1 MILKKLMKLQ
11 KMIVT
16 NKDLSEF
23 NSLQIAVNTKYYIE
37 CKTDS
42 DIEEAFKFLK
52 KNKIKFLILGEG
64 TNVVFTKPYD
74 GLIIKNSFKKE
85 KKINKNKVKVSSG
98 YNWDRFVRFCIK
110 NSLYGLENLSGIP
123 GTVGAGPIQNIGA
136 YGEEISDYIEYIEV
150 FNLKTGNVEI
160 LNNMNCNF
168 DYRDSLFKK
177 HKHLF
182 IKNVFFKLKEKFIAN
197 NSYQDLQD
205 YRYKKASELRQRI
218 LRIRNQKLENY
229 LTKPNVGSFF
239 KNPLINKKDLKKLL
253 SEEADLKFYKHDALI
268 KVSAAWLIERC
279 NLKGMKFNK
288 ARVSKKHSLVL
299 INEDKSPNSI
309 LKLKNKVKTTVSKKY
324 NISLEEEPTI
334 I

>member
-1 MILKKLMKLQ
+1 
-11 KMIVT
+11 MIVT
-16 NKDLSEF
+16 NKDLSKI
-23 NSLQIAVNTKYYIE
+23 NSLQISVKAKYYIE

-42 DIEEAFKFLK
+42 DIEEAFQFTK

-64 TNVVFTKPYD
+64 TNVVFTKPYE

-85 KKINKNKVKVSSG
+85 KKIYKNKVKVSSG
-98 YNWDRFVRFCIK
+98 FNWDRFVTFCIK

-136 YGEEISDYIEYIEV
+136 YGEEISDYIEHIEV

-205 YRYKKASELRQRI
+205 YRFKKASELRKRI

-239 KNPLINKKDLKKLL
+239 KNPLIKKKDLKKLL
-253 SEEADLKFYKHDALI
+253 SEEVDLKFYKHEAMI

-279 NLKGMKFNK
+279 NLKGIQLNK
-288 ARVSKKHSLVL
+288 ARVSRKHSLVL

-324 NISLEEEPTI
+324 NIRLEEEPTI

>member
-1 MILKKLMKLQ
+1 MKLQ

-23 NSLQIAVNTKYYIE
+23 NSLQIAVNAKYYIE

-42 DIEEAFKFLK
+42 DIEEAFQFIK

-136 YGEEISDYIEYIEV
+136 YGEEISDYIEHIEV

-182 IKNVFFKLKEKFIAN
+182 IKNVFFKLKENFIAN

-205 YRYKKASELRQRI
+205 YRFKKASELRQRV

-279 NLKGMKFNK
+279 NLKGMQFNK

-324 NISLEEEPTI
+324 NIRLEEEPTI

>member
-1 MILKKLMKLQ
+1 
-11 KMIVT
+11 MIVT

-23 NSLQIAVNTKYYIE
+23 NSLQIAVNAKYYIE

-42 DIEEAFKFLK
+42 DIEEAFQFTK

-64 TNVVFTKPYD
+64 TNVVFTKPYE

-85 KKINKNKVKVSSG
+85 KKIYKNKVKVSSG
-98 YNWDRFVRFCIK
+98 FNWDRFVTFCIK

-136 YGEEISDYIEYIEV
+136 YGEEISDYIEHIEV

-160 LNNMNCNF
+160 LNNINCNF

-177 HKHLF
+177 YKHLF

-205 YRYKKASELRQRI
+205 YRFKKASELRKRI

-253 SEEADLKFYKHDALI
+253 SEEVDLKFYEHDALM

-279 NLKGMKFNK
+279 NLKGMQLNK
-288 ARVSKKHSLVL
+288 ARVSKKHSLVF

-309 LKLKNKVKTTVSKKY
+309 LNLKNKVKTTVLKKY
-324 NISLEEEPTI
+324 NIRLEEEPTI

>member
-1 MILKKLMKLQ
+1 
-11 KMIVT
+11 MIVT

-23 NSLQIAVNTKYYIE
+23 NSLQIAVNAKYYIE

-42 DIEEAFKFLK
+42 DIEEAFQFTK

-64 TNVVFTKPYD
+64 TNVVFTKPYE

-85 KKINKNKVKVSSG
+85 KKIYKNKVKVSSG
-98 YNWDRFVRFCIK
+98 FNWDRFVTFCIK

-136 YGEEISDYIEYIEV
+136 YGEEISDYIEHIEV

-205 YRYKKASELRQRI
+205 YRFKKASELRKRI
-218 LRIRNQKLENY
+218 LIIRNQKLENY

-253 SEEADLKFYKHDALI
+253 SEEVDLKFYKHDALI

-279 NLKGMKFNK
+279 NLKGMQLNK
-288 ARVSKKHSLVL
+288 ARASRKHSLVL

-324 NISLEEEPTI
+324 NIRLEEEPTI

>member
-1 MILKKLMKLQ
+1 
-11 KMIVT
+11 MIVT
-16 NKDLSEF
+16 NKDLRKF
-23 NSLQIAVNTKYYIE
+23 NSLRIATKAKYYTE

-42 DIEEAFKFLK
+42 DIEEAFHFVK

-64 TNVVFTKPYD
+64 TNVVFTKPFE
-74 GLIIKNSFKKE
+74 GLIIKNLFKKE
-85 KKINKNKVKVSSG
+85 KKIYKNKVKVSSG
-98 YNWDRFVRFCIK
+98 YNWDRFVTFCIK

-136 YGEEISDYIEYIEV
+136 YGEEISNYIEHIEV
-150 FNLKTGNVEI
+150 FNFKTGNVEI

-168 DYRDSLFKK
+168 DYRNSLFKK
-177 HKHLF
+177 NKHLF
-182 IKNVFFKLKEKFIAN
+182 IKNVFFKLKDKFIAN

-205 YRYKKASELRQRI
+205 YRFKKAYELRKSI
-218 LRIRNQKLENY
+218 LKIRNEKLENY
-229 LTKPNVGSFF
+229 LTMPNVGSFF
-239 KNPLINKKDLKKLL
+239 KNPLIKKKDLKELL
-253 SEEADLKFYKHDALI
+253 LEEADLKFYKHNSLI

-279 NLKGMKFNK
+279 NLKDMQFNK

-309 LKLKNKVKTTVSKKY
+309 LKLKNKIKTTVLTKY
-324 NISLEEEPTI
+324 NIKLEEEPRI

>member
-1 MILKKLMKLQ
+1 
-11 KMIVT
+11 MIVT

-23 NSLQIAVNTKYYIE
+23 NSLQIAVNAKYFIE

-42 DIEEAFKFLK
+42 DIKEAFQFTK

-64 TNVVFTKPYD
+64 TNVVFTKPYE

-85 KKINKNKVKVSSG
+85 KKIYKNKVKVSSG

-136 YGEEISDYIEYIEV
+136 YGEEISDYIEHIEV

-205 YRYKKASELRQRI
+205 YRFKKASELRKRI

-279 NLKGMKFNK
+279 NLKGMQFNK

-324 NISLEEEPTI
+324 NIRLEEEPTI

>member
-1 MILKKLMKLQ
+1 MKLQ

-16 NKDLSEF
+16 NKDLSDF
-23 NSLQIAVNTKYYIE
+23 NSLKIAVNAKYYIE

-42 DIEEAFKFLK
+42 DIEEAFQFIK
-52 KNKIKFLILGEG
+52 KNKINFLILGEG

-136 YGEEISDYIEYIEV
+136 YGEEISDYIEHIEV

-182 IKNVFFKLKEKFIAN
+182 IKNIFFKLKEKFIAN
-197 NSYQDLQD
+197 NSYQDLQN
-205 YRYKKASELRQRI
+205 YRFKKASELRQRV

-229 LTKPNVGSFF
+229 ITKPNVGSFF

-253 SEEADLKFYKHDALI
+253 SDEADLKFYKHDALI

-279 NLKGMKFNK
+279 NLKGMQFNK

-324 NISLEEEPTI
+324 NIRLEEEPTI

>member
-1 MILKKLMKLQ
+1 
-11 KMIVT
+11 MIVT

-23 NSLQIAVNTKYYIE
+23 NSLQIAVNAKYYLE

-42 DIEEAFKFLK
+42 EIEQAFQFIK

-85 KKINKNKVKVSSG
+85 KKIYKNKVKVSSG

-136 YGEEISDYIEYIEV
+136 YGEEISDYIEHIEV

-182 IKNVFFKLKEKFIAN
+182 IKNVFFKLKENFVAN
-197 NSYQDLQD
+197 NSYKDLQD
-205 YRYKKASELRQRI
+205 YRFKKASELRKRV

-229 LTKPNVGSFF
+229 LTRPNVGSFF

-279 NLKGMKFNK
+279 NLKGMQFNK

-299 INEDKSPNSI
+299 INEDKTPNSI

-324 NISLEEEPTI
+324 NISLDEEPTI

>member
-1 MILKKLMKLQ
+1 
-11 KMIVT
+11 MIVT
-16 NKDLSEF
+16 NKDLSKI
-23 NSLQIAVNTKYYIE
+23 NSLQISVKAKYYIE

-42 DIEEAFKFLK
+42 DIEEAFQFTK

-64 TNVVFTKPYD
+64 TNVVFTKPYE
-74 GLIIKNSFKKE
+74 GLIIKNLFKKE
-85 KKINKNKVKVSSG
+85 KKIYKNKVKVSSG
-98 YNWDRFVRFCIK
+98 YNWDRFVTFCIK

-136 YGEEISDYIEYIEV
+136 YGEEISKYIEHIEV

-205 YRYKKASELRQRI
+205 YRFKKASELRKRI

-239 KNPLINKKDLKKLL
+239 KNPLIKKKDLKKLL
-253 SEEADLKFYKHDALI
+253 SEEVDLKFYKHDALI

-279 NLKGMKFNK
+279 NLKGIQLNK
-288 ARVSKKHSLVL
+288 ARVSRKHSLVL

-324 NISLEEEPTI
+324 NIRLEEEPTI

>member
-1 MILKKLMKLQ
+1 
-11 KMIVT
+11 MIVT

-23 NSLQIAVNTKYYIE
+23 NSLQIAVNAKYYIE

-42 DIEEAFKFLK
+42 DIEEAFQFTK

-64 TNVVFTKPYD
+64 TNVVFTKPYE

-85 KKINKNKVKVSSG
+85 KKIYKNKVKVSSG
-98 YNWDRFVRFCIK
+98 YNWDRFVTFCIK

-136 YGEEISDYIEYIEV
+136 YGEEISKYIEHIEV

-177 HKHLF
+177 YKHLF

-205 YRYKKASELRQRI
+205 YRFKKASELRKRI

-253 SEEADLKFYKHDALI
+253 SEDVDLKFYKHDALI

-279 NLKGMKFNK
+279 NLKGLQLNK

-324 NISLEEEPTI
+324 NIRLEEEPTI

>member
-1 MILKKLMKLQ
+1 
-11 KMIVT
+11 MIVT

-23 NSLQIAVNTKYYIE
+23 NSLQIAVNAKYYLE

-42 DIEEAFKFLK
+42 EIEQAFQFIK

-85 KKINKNKVKVSSG
+85 KKIYKNKVKVSSG

-136 YGEEISDYIEYIEV
+136 YGEEISDYIEHIEV

-182 IKNVFFKLKEKFIAN
+182 IKNVFFKLKEKFVAN

-205 YRYKKASELRQRI
+205 YRFKKASELRQRV

-279 NLKGMKFNK
+279 NLKGMQFNK

-324 NISLEEEPTI
+324 NIRLEEEPTI

>member
-1 MILKKLMKLQ
+1 
-11 KMIVT
+11 MIVT

-23 NSLQIAVNTKYYIE
+23 NSLQIAVNAKYYLE

-42 DIEEAFKFLK
+42 EIEQAFQFIK

-85 KKINKNKVKVSSG
+85 KKIYKNKVKVSSG

-136 YGEEISDYIEYIEV
+136 YGEEISDYIEHIEV

-182 IKNVFFKLKEKFIAN
+182 IKNVFFKLKENFIAN

-205 YRYKKASELRQRI
+205 YRFKKASELRKRV
-218 LRIRNQKLENY
+218 LRIRNKKLENY

-279 NLKGMKFNK
+279 NLKGMQFNK

-324 NISLEEEPTI
+324 NIRLEEEPTI

>member
-1 MILKKLMKLQ
+1 
-11 KMIVT
+11 
-16 NKDLSEF
+16 
-23 NSLQIAVNTKYYIE
+23 
-37 CKTDS
+37 
-42 DIEEAFKFLK
+42 
-52 KNKIKFLILGEG
+52 
-64 TNVVFTKPYD
+64 
-74 GLIIKNSFKKE
+74 
-85 KKINKNKVKVSSG
+85 
-98 YNWDRFVRFCIK
+98 
-110 NSLYGLENLSGIP
+110 
-123 GTVGAGPIQNIGA
+123 
-136 YGEEISDYIEYIEV
+136 
-150 FNLKTGNVEI
+150 
-160 LNNMNCNF
+160 MNCNF

-177 HKHLF
+177 NKHLF

-205 YRYKKASELRQRI
+205 FRFKKASELRQRI

-279 NLKGMKFNK
+279 NLKGMQFNK

-324 NISLEEEPTI
+324 NIRLEEEPTI

>member
-1 MILKKLMKLQ
+1 MKLQ

-23 NSLQIAVNTKYYIE
+23 NSLQIAVNAKYYIE

-42 DIEEAFKFLK
+42 DIDEAFQFIK

-136 YGEEISDYIEYIEV
+136 YGEEISDYIEHIEV

-205 YRYKKASELRQRI
+205 YRFKKASELRKRV

-279 NLKGMKFNK
+279 NLKGMQFNK

-324 NISLEEEPTI
+324 NIRLEEEPTI

>member
-1 MILKKLMKLQ
+1 
-11 KMIVT
+11 MIVT

-23 NSLQIAVNTKYYIE
+23 NSLQIAVNAKYYLE

-42 DIEEAFKFLK
+42 EIEQAFQFIK

-85 KKINKNKVKVSSG
+85 KKIYKNKVKVSSG

-136 YGEEISDYIEYIEV
+136 YGEEISDYIEHIEV

-182 IKNVFFKLKEKFIAN
+182 IKNVFFKLKENFIAN

-205 YRYKKASELRQRI
+205 YRFKKASELRKRV

-279 NLKGMKFNK
+279 NLKGMQFNK

-324 NISLEEEPTI
+324 NIRLEEEPTI

>member
-1 MILKKLMKLQ
+1 
-11 KMIVT
+11 MIVT
-16 NKDLSEF
+16 NKDLSKF
-23 NSLQIAVNTKYYIE
+23 NSLQIAVNAKYYIE

-42 DIEEAFKFLK
+42 DIEEAFHFVK

-64 TNVVFTKPYD
+64 TNVVFTKPFK

-85 KKINKNKVKVSSG
+85 KKIYKNKVKVSSG
-98 YNWDRFVRFCIK
+98 YNWDRFVTFCIK

-123 GTVGAGPIQNIGA
+123 GTVGAGQIQNIGA
-136 YGEEISDYIEYIEV
+136 YGEEISDYIEHIEV

-177 HKHLF
+177 YKHLF

-205 YRYKKASELRQRI
+205 YSFNKASELRQRV

-239 KNPLINKKDLKKLL
+239 KNPLINKKDLKKLF

-279 NLKGMKFNK
+279 NLKGMQFNK

-324 NISLEEEPTI
+324 NIRLEEEPTI

>member
-1 MILKKLMKLQ
+1 MKLQ

-23 NSLQIAVNTKYYIE
+23 NSLQIAVNAKYYIE

-42 DIEEAFKFLK
+42 DIEEAFHFIN

-64 TNVVFTKPYD
+64 TNVVFTKPFK

-85 KKINKNKVKVSSG
+85 KKIYKNKVKVSSG
-98 YNWDRFVRFCIK
+98 YNWDRFVTFCIK

-136 YGEEISDYIEYIEV
+136 YGEEISDYIEHIEV

-205 YRYKKASELRQRI
+205 YSFKKASELRQRV

-279 NLKGMKFNK
+279 NLKGMQFNK

-324 NISLEEEPTI
+324 NIRLEEEPTI

>member
-1 MILKKLMKLQ
+1 MKLQ

-23 NSLQIAVNTKYYIE
+23 NSLQIAVNAKYYLE

-42 DIEEAFKFLK
+42 EIEQAFQFIK

-85 KKINKNKVKVSSG
+85 KKIYKNKVKVSSG

-136 YGEEISDYIEYIEV
+136 YGEEISDYIEHIEV

-205 YRYKKASELRQRI
+205 YRFKKASELRQRV

-279 NLKGMKFNK
+279 NLKGMQFNK

-324 NISLEEEPTI
+324 NIRLEEEPTI

>member
-1 MILKKLMKLQ
+1 
-11 KMIVT
+11 MIVT

-23 NSLQIAVNTKYYIE
+23 NSLQIAVNAKYYIE

-42 DIEEAFKFLK
+42 DIEEAFQFTK

-64 TNVVFTKPYD
+64 TNVVFTKPYK

-85 KKINKNKVKVSSG
+85 KKIYKNKVKVSSG
-98 YNWDRFVRFCIK
+98 FNWDRFVTFCIK

-136 YGEEISDYIEYIEV
+136 YGEEISDYIEHIEV
-150 FNLKTGNVEI
+150 FNLKTGNIEI

-205 YRYKKASELRQRI
+205 YRFKKASELRKRI

-253 SEEADLKFYKHDALI
+253 SDEVDLKFYKHDALI

-279 NLKGMKFNK
+279 NLKGMQLNK
-288 ARVSKKHSLVL
+288 ARVSRKHSLVL

-324 NISLEEEPTI
+324 NIRLEEEPTI

>member
-1 MILKKLMKLQ
+1 MKLQ

-16 NKDLSEF
+16 NKDLSKF
-23 NSLQIAVNTKYYIE
+23 NSLQIAVKAKYYTE

-42 DIEEAFKFLK
+42 DIEEAFHFIK
-52 KNKIKFLILGEG
+52 KNKIKFLVLGEG
-64 TNVVFTKPYD
+64 TNVVFTKSYE
-74 GLIIKNSFKKE
+74 GLIIKNSFKKD
-85 KKINKNKVKVSSG
+85 KKIYKNKVKISSG
-98 YNWDRFVRFCIK
+98 YNWDRFVTFCIK

-136 YGEEISDYIEYIEV
+136 YGEEISDYIEHIEV
-150 FNLKTGNVEI
+150 FNFKTGNIEI
-160 LNNMNCNF
+160 LNNINCNF
-168 DYRDSLFKK
+168 DYRNSLFKI

-182 IKNVFFKLKEKFIAN
+182 IKNVFFKLKDKFIAN

-205 YRYKKASELRQRI
+205 YRFRKASELRKKI
-218 LRIRNQKLENY
+218 LKIRNQKLENY
-229 LTKPNVGSFF
+229 LRKPNVGSFF
-239 KNPLINKKDLKKLL
+239 KNPLIKKKDLKELL
-253 SEEADLKFYKHDALI
+253 LEEADLKFYKHNSLI

-279 NLKGMKFNK
+279 NLKGMQFNK

-309 LKLKNKVKTTVSKKY
+309 LKLKNKIKTTVSNKY
-324 NISLEEEPTI
+324 NIRLEEEPTI

>member
-1 MILKKLMKLQ
+1 MKLQ

-16 NKDLSEF
+16 NKDLSKF
-23 NSLQIAVNTKYYIE
+23 NSLQIAVNAKYYIE

-42 DIEEAFKFLK
+42 DIDEAFKFIK

-85 KKINKNKVKVSSG
+85 KKIYKNKVKVSSG

-136 YGEEISDYIEYIEV
+136 YGEEISDYIEHIEV

-205 YRYKKASELRQRI
+205 YRFKKASELRQRV

-229 LTKPNVGSFF
+229 LTRPNVGSFF

-279 NLKGMKFNK
+279 NLKGMQFNK
-288 ARVSKKHSLVL
+288 ARVSKKHSLVI

-324 NISLEEEPTI
+324 NIRLEEEPTI

>member
-1 MILKKLMKLQ
+1 MKLQ

-23 NSLQIAVNTKYYIE
+23 NSLQIAVNAKYYLE

-42 DIEEAFKFLK
+42 DIEEAFQFIK

-64 TNVVFTKPYD
+64 NNVVFKKPYD
-74 GLIIKNSFKKE
+74 GIIIKNSFKKE
-85 KKINKNKVKVSSG
+85 KKIYKNKVKVSSG

-136 YGEEISDYIEYIEV
+136 YGEEISDYIEHIEV
-150 FNLKTGNVEI
+150 FNLKTGNIEI

-177 HKHLF
+177 NNHLF

-205 YRYKKASELRQRI
+205 YSFKKASELRQRV

-253 SEEADLKFYKHDALI
+253 SKEADLKFYKHDALI

-279 NLKGMKFNK
+279 NLKGMQFNK

-324 NISLEEEPTI
+324 NIRLDEEPTI

>member
-1 MILKKLMKLQ
+1 
-11 KMIVT
+11 MIVT

-23 NSLQIAVNTKYYIE
+23 NSLQIAVNAKYYIE

-42 DIEEAFKFLK
+42 DIEEAFQFTK

-64 TNVVFTKPYD
+64 TNVVFTKPYE

-85 KKINKNKVKVSSG
+85 KKIYKNKVKVSSG
-98 YNWDRFVRFCIK
+98 YNWDRFVTFCIK

-136 YGEEISDYIEYIEV
+136 YGEEISKYIEHIEV

-205 YRYKKASELRQRI
+205 YRFKKASELRKRI

-239 KNPLINKKDLKKLL
+239 KNPLIKKKDLKKLL
-253 SEEADLKFYKHDALI
+253 SEEVDLKFYKHDALI

-279 NLKGMKFNK
+279 NLKGMQFNK

-324 NISLEEEPTI
+324 NIRLEEEPTI

>member
-1 MILKKLMKLQ
+1 MKLQ

-23 NSLQIAVNTKYYIE
+23 NSLQIAVNAKYYLE

-42 DIEEAFKFLK
+42 EIEQAFQFIK

-85 KKINKNKVKVSSG
+85 KKIYKNKVKVSSG

-136 YGEEISDYIEYIEV
+136 YGEEISDYIEHIEV

-182 IKNVFFKLKEKFIAN
+182 IKNVFFKLKKKFIAN

-205 YRYKKASELRQRI
+205 YRFKKASELRQRV

-279 NLKGMKFNK
+279 NLKGMQFNK

-324 NISLEEEPTI
+324 NIRLEEEPTI

>member
-1 MILKKLMKLQ
+1 MKLQ

-23 NSLQIAVNTKYYIE
+23 NSLKIAVNAKYYIE

-42 DIEEAFKFLK
+42 DIEEAFQFIK

-85 KKINKNKVKVSSG
+85 KKINKNKGKISSG

-136 YGEEISDYIEYIEV
+136 YGEEISDYIEHIEV

-205 YRYKKASELRQRI
+205 YSFKKASELRQRV

-239 KNPLINKKDLKKLL
+239 KNPLINKKGLKKLL

-279 NLKGMKFNK
+279 NLKGMQFNK

-324 NISLEEEPTI
+324 NIRLEEEPTI